1 MVNKIDGNN
10 YYDYQKLKNV
20 NIPDTGEKFSLDYKQ
35 NELQSESKKD
45 NEDKDEKAS
54 AVQNSTEDKSGVR
67 LELSRQ
73 GQSAAFGR
81 PQSAS
86 ASKSQEI
93 VDVQSIIKTIR
104 DYISTAITAVKDF
117 FYNLWYD
124 NPRPEA
130 DIQAAIDN
138 AEVEEMQ
145 ENADV
150 YDELET
156 ALERAELHG
165 FSDSA
170 EGKNNADIDARTT
183 YRMNNEKLDRR
194 IQPYLKSGDLNQVI
208 NLLTD
213 NGRKSIA
220 RNSSLLTYYDKTGR
234 MVEPNA
240 SDRERILHGD
250 GNTRKL

>member
-35 NELQSESKKD
+35 NELQSESKENK
-45 NEDKDEKAS
+45 DKDDKAS
-54 AVQNSTEDKSGVR
+54 AVQNNTEDNGGVK

-73 GQSAAFGR
+73 GQSVAAGR
-81 PQSAS
+81 TQSYNK
-86 ASKSQEI
+86 SKSQDT
-93 VDVQSIIKTIR
+93 VDVQSIIDTIR
-104 DYISTAITAVKDF
+104 EFISTAIAAVKDF

-124 NPRPEA
+124 SPRPEA
-130 DIQAAIDN
+130 NIHAAIDN
-138 AEVEEMQ
+138 AEVEETQ
-145 ENADV
+145 KSANE
-150 YDELET
+150 YDELGT
-156 ALERAELHG
+156 ALERTEIHD
-165 FSDSA
+165 FSNPA
-170 EGKNNADIDARTT
+170 EGANNTDIDARTT